1 MMTSADA
8 GSVRHAID
16 ETSLANY
23 LRTHV
28 KPFEGALE
36 LRQFTHGQSNPTYLV
51 DAGGAYRCVLRKKP
65 HGKLLQSAHDIGREH
80 RIMDTLSHT
89 SVPTPRMLAYCED
102 ASVIGTP
109 FYLME
114 FVDGRVF
121 KDATLEELRPLE
133 RYAVYHAMCDTLARI
148 HAVDWRALGLGDLAG
163 GGASDGRDYASRQV
177 RRWKRQY
184 EGGRGILE
192 RAGVEATPSVGQ
204 LAGWL
209 EAHVSEVEASEGGY
223 APTLVHG
230 DYKLDNLIF
239 HPTEFRVLA
248 VIDWE
253 LATIGSPL
261 ADLAHCCQAYHW
273 PSDHWLVPGLRG
285 ADLMRL
291 GIPHEDQYV
300 SGYLLR
306 VGRPPLPEL
315 VWRFFLALSLFRMC
329 AIVQGVYARALQG
342 NASSGRA
349 EAAGQMF
356 SELAACGHGVATG
369 DADADAASEPT
380 LHPLDALPFA
390 FSARARETYDRVR
403 SFIDA
408 EVIPNEG
415 RWRAELE
422 ANTQAGRRWTPISMV
437 EPIKAKAKAL
447 GLWNLFLTGESGGGR
462 LTNVEYAPIAELMG
476 LNNWCAEVFN
486 SSAPD
491 SGNMELLQ
499 LFGTEEQKA
508 RWLQPLLEGQIRSCF
523 AMTEPDSACSDA
535 TNVQVRARGCPS
547 PVGIGWWALG
557 GGHWVVGI
565 ACVQAR
571 GHGLCAWPA

>member
-1 MMTSADA
+1 M
-8 GSVRHAID
+8 
-16 ETSLANY
+16 
-23 LRTHV
+23 
-28 KPFEGALE
+28 
-36 LRQFTHGQSNPTYLV
+36 
-51 DAGGAYRCVLRKKP
+51 
-65 HGKLLQSAHDIGREH
+65 
-80 RIMDTLSHT
+80 
-89 SVPTPRMLAYCED
+89 
-102 ASVIGTP
+102 
-109 FYLME
+109 
-114 FVDGRVF
+114 
-121 KDATLEELRPLE
+121 
-133 RYAVYHAMCDTLARI
+133 
-148 HAVDWRALGLGDLAG
+148 
-163 GGASDGRDYASRQV
+163 
-177 RRWKRQY
+177 
-184 EGGRGILE
+184 
-192 RAGVEATPSVGQ
+192 
-204 LAGWL
+204 
-209 EAHVSEVEASEGGY
+209 
-223 APTLVHG
+223 
-230 DYKLDNLIF
+230 
-239 HPTEFRVLA
+239 
-248 VIDWE
+248 
-253 LATIGSPL
+253 
-261 ADLAHCCQAYHW
+261 
-273 PSDHWLVPGLRG
+273 
-285 ADLMRL
+285 
-291 GIPHEDQYV
+291 
-300 SGYLLR
+300 
-306 VGRPPLPEL
+306 GRPPLPEL

-535 TNVQVRARGCPS
+535 TNVQVRARGCSS
-547 PVGIGWWALG
+547 PAGIGWWALG

-565 ACVQAR
+565 GWWALGCGHHLCTGPWVVGMGC
-571 GHGLCAWPA
+571 GHGLWAWIVRVACLTPPLAAPPCFSPLTLASRPPSFATATSTSSAGASGGPPAPATRAASSSS